1 MPSTVEYGQTGL
13 KVSRLC
19 FGTGQISFN
28 RFDFTPERGADLLRA
43 AYDLGVNFVDT
54 ALDYRTHPHVAL
66 ALKHIGRQK
75 IVVLTKTGAA
85 TAEDARAAIE
95 QTLRELGTG
104 YVDVMLLH
112 GVRSADDLRRREG
125 ALAELCRAKD
135 EGLIRAVGAS
145 THVFT
150 GSAMRACTADPR
162 IQAILTVVNPRGIG
176 MRCEYEGLTYADH
189 VGLVQQAHAA
199 GKAISA
205 MKVMAEGLLA
215 DEAEA
220 ALRYAFTLPGVDVVD
235 LGMMSAAQVEMA
247 LRVAAGEQVSD
258 DRRAAARE
266 NAKQPWGLAYPN
278 AYR

>member
-1 MPSTVEYGQTGL
+1 MLEKVDYGQTGL

-19 FGTGQISFN
+19 FGTGQIGPD
-28 RFDFTPERGADLLRA
+28 RFAFTTEQGADLLRA
-43 AYDLGVNFVDT
+43 AYDLGVDFFDT
-54 ALDYRTHPHVAL
+54 ALGYRTHPHVAL
-66 ALKHIGRQK
+66 ALQRIGREK
-75 IVVLTKTGAA
+75 VVVLTKTGAA
-85 TAEDARAAIE
+85 SAEDARAAVE
-95 QTLRELGTG
+95 QSLRELGTD

-112 GVRSADDLRRREG
+112 GVRSADDLRRREA

-150 GSAMRACTADPR
+150 GSVIRACTADPR

-189 VGLVQQAHAA
+189 LALVQEAHAA
-199 GKAISA
+199 GKGISA
-205 MKVMAEGLLA
+205 MKVMGEGYLA

-220 ALRYAFTLPGVDVVD
+220 ALRYAFALPAVDVVD
-235 LGMMSAAQVEMA
+235 LGMMSVAQVEMA
-247 LRVAAGEQVSD
+247 ARIAEGAPISD
-258 DRRAAARE
+258 ALRAAARD
-266 NAKQPWGLAYPN
+266 NAKQPWGLAFPN